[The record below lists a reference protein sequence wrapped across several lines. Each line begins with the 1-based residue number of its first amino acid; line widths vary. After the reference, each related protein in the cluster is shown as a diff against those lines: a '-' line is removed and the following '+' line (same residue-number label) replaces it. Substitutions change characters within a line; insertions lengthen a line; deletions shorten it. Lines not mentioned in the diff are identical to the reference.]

1 MKAAQ
6 EQNRALQE
14 KITKMTESAK
24 ETQRISKEQNDS
36 LQAQLKTIT
45 EANRKQGEDLTK
57 KIGEMQGS
65 ITSLTEKNAQI
76 NRELSETSSRNSSL
90 LAELDRAKAKG
101 GNNVLTILLA
111 VISAVLL
118 IALILK

>member
-6 EQNRALQE
+6 EQNKALQE

-24 ETQRISKEQNDS
+24 ETQKINKEQNDS

-65 ITSLTEKNAQI
+65 ITSLTEINSMLSKDLLSANTAYSDLKKKNSNYCI
-76 NRELSETSSRNSSL
+76 M
-90 LAELDRAKAKG
+90 LAISFAAL
-101 GNNVLTILLA
+101 ILLA
-111 VISAVLL
+111 IIYLL
-118 IALILK
+118 HYL

>member
-1 MKAAQ
+1 
-6 EQNRALQE
+6 
-14 KITKMTESAK
+14 MTESAK

-118 IALILK
+118 IALLLK